1 MQHLRIPRGK
11 GIDMLRK
18 YLAEL
23 GDPPSHS
30 IRVKRKPISNCEM
43 VDCGEGVGGGHS
55 NNEGKTTKLSGVK
68 DLCFVRVLEG
78 GKSE

>member
-1 MQHLRIPRGK
+1 
-11 GIDMLRK
+11 
-18 YLAEL
+18 
-23 GDPPSHS
+23 
-30 IRVKRKPISNCEM
+30 M